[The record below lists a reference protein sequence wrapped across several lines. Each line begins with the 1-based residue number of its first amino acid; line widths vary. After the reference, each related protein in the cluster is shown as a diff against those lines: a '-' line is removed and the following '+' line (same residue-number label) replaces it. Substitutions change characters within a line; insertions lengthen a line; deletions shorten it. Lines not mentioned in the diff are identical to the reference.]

1 MIDKDLTCRLV
12 YESALLELCISMLVT
27 SCGCLGRRVDVC
39 TCDRLARSLTA
50 LMANSGL
57 SNLCSNG
64 HLLLG
69 EELLLGVLHEFEVVA
84 RALLH
89 HLHGLLL
96 LVGREDVLLGGE
108 LLDGLGAVDLAD
120 LLGGVEGAP
129 WVARVGLD
137 VAHLH
142 VVVASRVAAASR
154 VVHVLNA
161 LIRLEEEVL
170 AVAELLELRL
180 AGAVV
185 DRVLLPV
192 VLLAGRPLLS
202 RRFKCFVE
210 ALWLPTL
217 VVQDHLLDLEHGGSG
232 HLSLAGGG
240 GLPAVGSR
248 LVGRIDHMRVPRAP
262 SLQMR
267 SWHAALCFHLSWY
280 LQARTGIDDLGL

>member
-1 MIDKDLTCRLV
+1 
-12 YESALLELCISMLVT
+12 
-27 SCGCLGRRVDVC
+27 
-39 TCDRLARSLTA
+39 
-50 LMANSGL
+50 MANSGL

-185 DRVLLPV
+185 DRVLLAV

-232 HLSLAGGG
+232 HLSLARGG

-248 LVGRIDHMRVPRAP
+248 LVRRIDHMRVPRAP